1 MNARSA
7 SAIARSASASGMR
20 SSSASRASSASR
32 ETPLQ
37 FRSTSRIARLTR
49 NLTNALQ
56 QNGNNEQNRA
66 NTTARNTGVKRT
78 FPFAQL
84 RKTMHNSDK
93 RGEGNYAQGRNN
105 TPKGVSLR
113 TSRRRGEIFRNR
125 TAEPPKIIQEKRKAV
140 SLNNGLL
147 QRVSSRSRNS
157 LSQNTS
163 NSTQETS
170 NSTQETSNSRYIA
183 PKKKNFTEFTIHVVS
198 LAKFANMQTKE
209 LHEFTKRYFFHLFN
223 NATFID
229 TNTNYIVPKKLDT
242 GKSIFVK
249 LLLLSAYIAK
259 DKHGGILNKN
269 NNPNLYSILEDAGI
283 PDSNHFND
291 IVHKDGELHKHI
303 EMVLANRAGGHA
315 EGYAEYKRELD
326 KFLDKY
332 KLRNKSTSN
341 SGGGKPNRKIP
352 IKPRKKVKQNILGRR
367 SRHRIFRG
375 K

>member
-1 MNARSA
+1 MNVRSA
-7 SAIARSASASGMR
+7 
-20 SSSASRASSASR
+20 SASR

-66 NTTARNTGVKRT
+66 NTTARNMGVKRT

-147 QRVSSRSRNS
+147 QRVSSRRRNS

-170 NSTQETSNSRYIA
+170 NSTQETSNSRYDEPA
-183 PKKKNFTEFTIHVVS
+183 NKNFTTFQIDAVRV
-198 LAKFANMQTKE
+198 AKFAIMQTKG

-223 NATFID
+223 NATFDYSI
-229 TNTNYIVPKKLDT
+229 PKKLYT

-259 DKHGGILNKN
+259 DIHAGILNKN

-303 EMVLANRAGGHA
+303 KNILDDRSVHHVKD
-315 EGYAEYKRELD
+315 YAEYKQALD

-341 SGGGKPNRKIP
+341 SGGGKTNRKIP
-352 IKPRKKVKQNILGRR
+352 VKPKKKVKQNIMGRR